1 MCVKHQ
7 EISSSIVHS
16 YLKIIEG
23 KNKTS
28 FVQLERKDMDVNEH
42 KRLFKDTLKLN
53 TNLGKGAALLFLFY
67 ISQSQ

>member
-1 MCVKHQ
+1 M
-7 EISSSIVHS
+7 
-16 YLKIIEG
+16 KIIEG

-28 FVQLERKDMDVNEH
+28 FVQLERKDMNVNEH

-53 TNLGKGAALLFLFY
+53 KNLGKGAALLFLFY